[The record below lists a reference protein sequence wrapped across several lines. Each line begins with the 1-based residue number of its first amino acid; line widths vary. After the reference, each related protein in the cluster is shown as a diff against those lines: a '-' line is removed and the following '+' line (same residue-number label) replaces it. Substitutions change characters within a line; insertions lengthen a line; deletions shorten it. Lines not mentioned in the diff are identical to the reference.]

1 MYVKYPALMADALP
15 RMGCVLRGGAG
26 RPLPRGAID
35 PQAERAGYTGRRGRG
50 RLVRGRGRDDL
61 TSVVRRQAHHGAC
74 PYTSTSHCTAHR
86 ADGQM
91 QHGYKTLVRHR
102 DVEGRFERHLR
113 ELQEAE
119 GG

>member
-1 MYVKYPALMADALP
+1 
-15 RMGCVLRGGAG
+15 
-26 RPLPRGAID
+26 
-35 PQAERAGYTGRRGRG
+35 
-50 RLVRGRGRDDL
+50 
-61 TSVVRRQAHHGAC
+61 
-74 PYTSTSHCTAHR
+74 
-86 ADGQM
+86 M